1 MRHASQS
8 KLRPVRS
15 APGGG
20 ARSRISRSPRRPG
33 DGTSTATRRS
43 THDSIEHLSYDW
55 SRVGNPD
62 IAPKPPFKVYLPRNT
77 EDVVR
82 AVAETNQLGQRLRVR
97 SKGHSSNDLVLEEGG
112 AILLT
117 QTMDGIISVDAD
129 NLTATVQGGAVS
141 AMVDDHLA
149 PMGLGLPIIG
159 DHRDITVGGFLPSA
173 GSARPLTGSGCSST
187 TSSSSSWSTGRQR
200 QDLLRDRERRRL
212 LLGSRRLGRHGV
224 VTPVTLRVI
233 EIDKYRT
240 IWRNHQKFYTD
251 MEAFIAGTKPII
263 EDPGDAMM
271 ERGVW
276 SEFVV
281 KERKVGFGQF
291 SAYHETGQSL
301 LAKGR
306 NTAVYGVLHGIG
318 LAAGNLPD
326 KIDKVVKYVSIGGVM
341 KSPAYASIKN
351 IEFFTDKLLDSTVG
365 DPTRMLIALGPLDV
379 YEDLFREQ
387 WELMA
392 RYRDDHGCFTF
403 LSVYVKSIR
412 SEYLARDGQDRFCE
426 LMFYVGIDPEKLTE
440 DLLDQ
445 LVEEFDDIVIKFN
458 GYKYMHTRSSKDP
471 GKARQDRS
479 QPAPRATPGR
489 DDRRKLMREIALY
502 TLEGVKDATV
512 TTHPF
517 NTADGLGLSM
527 IRFNRDPDGVAGDW

>member
-1 MRHASQS
+1 M
-8 KLRPVRS
+8 
-15 APGGG
+15 
-20 ARSRISRSPRRPG
+20 
-33 DGTSTATRRS
+33 
-43 THDSIEHLSYDW
+43 
-55 SRVGNPD
+55 
-62 IAPKPPFKVYLPRNT
+62 
-77 EDVVR
+77 
-82 AVAETNQLGQRLRVR
+82 
-97 SKGHSSNDLVLEEGG
+97 
-112 AILLT
+112 
-117 QTMDGIISVDAD
+117 
-129 NLTATVQGGAVS
+129 
-141 AMVDDHLA
+141 
-149 PMGLGLPIIG
+149 
-159 DHRDITVGGFLPSA
+159 
-173 GSARPLTGSGCSST
+173 
-187 TSSSSSWSTGRQR
+187 
-200 QDLLRDRERRRL
+200 
-212 LLGSRRLGRHGV
+212 GRHGV
-224 VTPVTLRVI
+224 VTQVTLRVI
-233 EIDKYRT
+233 EVDKYRT
-240 IWRNHQKFYTD
+240 IWRNHQKFYTE

-281 KERKVGFGQF
+281 KERKIGFGQF

-301 LAKGR
+301 LAKSR
-306 NTAVYGVLHGIG
+306 NTAVYGVLHGVG

-326 KIDKVVKYVSIGGVM
+326 KVDKIVKYVSIGGVL

-426 LMFYVGIDPEKLTE
+426 LMFYVGVNPEKLTE

-445 LVEEFDDIVIKFN
+445 LVDEFDDIVIKFN

-471 GKARQDRS
+471 ERLARIDPNLRHAQR
-479 QPAPRATPGR
+479 RA
-489 DDRRKLMREIALY
+489 A
-502 TLEGVKDATV
+502 
-512 TTHPF
+512 
-517 NTADGLGLSM
+517 M
-527 IRFNRDPDGVAGDW
+527 IGGS

>member
-1 MRHASQS
+1 MARASHS
-8 KLRPVRS
+8 KLRPGPVRT
-15 APGGG
+15 GE
-20 ARSRISRSPRRPG
+20 RRPEP
-33 DGTSTATRRS
+33 DFTVASQTWRRHIDS
-43 THDSIEHLSYDW
+43 HEAFSHDSIEHLSYDW

-77 EDVVR
+77 DDVVR
-82 AVAETNQLGQRLRVR
+82 AVMETNQLGQRLRVR

-129 NLTATVQGGAVS
+129 NLTATVQGGAIS
-141 AMVDDHLA
+141 AIVDDHLA

-159 DHRDITVGGFLPSA
+159 DHRDITVGGFLSVGGISPASHRFGMFIDNVLELVLVDWDGNVKTCSA
-173 GSARPLTGSGCSST
+173 TENADDFYSV
-187 TSSSSSWSTGRQR
+187 
-200 QDLLRDRERRRL
+200 
-212 LLGSRRLGRHGV
+212 LGGLGRHGV
-224 VTPVTLRVI
+224 VTQVTLRVI
-233 EIDKYRT
+233 EVDKYRT
-240 IWRNHQKFYTD
+240 IWRNHQKFYTE

-281 KERKVGFGQF
+281 KERKIGFGQF

-301 LAKGR
+301 LAKSR
-306 NTAVYGVLHGIG
+306 NTAVYGVLHGVG

-326 KIDKVVKYVSIGGVM
+326 KVDKIVKYVSIGGVL

-426 LMFYVGIDPEKLTE
+426 LMFYVGVNPEKLTE

-445 LVEEFDDIVIKFN
+445 LVDEFDDIVIKFN

-471 GKARQDRS
+471 ERLARIDPNLRHAQR
-479 QPAPRATPGR
+479 RA
-489 DDRRKLMREIALY
+489 A
-502 TLEGVKDATV
+502 
-512 TTHPF
+512 
-517 NTADGLGLSM
+517 M
-527 IRFNRDPDGVAGDW
+527 IGGS

>member
-1 MRHASQS
+1 MTHAPHS
-8 KLRPVRS
+8 KLRPGPVRS
-15 APGGG
+15 GG
-20 ARSRISRSPRRPG
+20 RRPES
-33 DGTSTATRRS
+33 DLTVASQTWRRHIDS
-43 THDSIEHLSYDW
+43 HEAFSHDSIEHLSYDW

-77 EDVVR
+77 DDVVR
-82 AVAETNQLGQRLRVR
+82 AVQETNQLGQRLRVR

-129 NLTATVQGGAVS
+129 NLTATVQGGAIS
-141 AMVDDHLA
+141 AIVDDHLA

-159 DHRDITVGGFLPSA
+159 DHRDITVGGFLSVGGISPASHRFGMFIDNVLELVLVDWDGNVKTCSA
-173 GSARPLTGSGCSST
+173 SENADDFYSV
-187 TSSSSSWSTGRQR
+187 
-200 QDLLRDRERRRL
+200 
-212 LLGSRRLGRHGV
+212 LGGLGRHGV
-224 VTPVTLRVI
+224 VTQVTLRVI

-240 IWRNHQKFYTD
+240 IWRNHQKFYTE

-301 LAKGR
+301 LAKSR

-326 KIDKVVKYVSIGGVM
+326 KVDKIVKYVSIGGVM

-387 WELMA
+387 WALMA

-426 LMFYVGIDPEKLTE
+426 LMFYVGVNPEKLTE

-445 LVEEFDDIVIKFN
+445 LVDEFDDIVIKFN
-458 GYKYMHTRSSKDP
+458 GYKYMHTRSTKDP
-471 GKARQDRS
+471 ERLARIDPNLRHAQR
-479 QPAPRATPGR
+479 RA
-489 DDRRKLMREIALY
+489 A
-502 TLEGVKDATV
+502 
-512 TTHPF
+512 
-517 NTADGLGLSM
+517 M
-527 IRFNRDPDGVAGDW
+527 IGGS

>member
-1 MRHASQS
+1 MTHAPHS
-8 KLRPVRS
+8 KLRPGPVRS
-15 APGGG
+15 GG
-20 ARSRISRSPRRPG
+20 RRPES
-33 DGTSTATRRS
+33 DLTVASQTWRRHIDS
-43 THDSIEHLSYDW
+43 HEAFSHDSIEHLSYDW

-77 EDVVR
+77 DDVVR
-82 AVAETNQLGQRLRVR
+82 AVQETNQLGQRLRVR

-129 NLTATVQGGAVS
+129 NLTATVQGGAIS
-141 AMVDDHLA
+141 AIVDDHLA

-159 DHRDITVGGFLPSA
+159 DHRDITVGGFLSVGGISPASHRFGMFIDNVLELVLVDWDGNVKTCSA
-173 GSARPLTGSGCSST
+173 SENADDFYSV
-187 TSSSSSWSTGRQR
+187 
-200 QDLLRDRERRRL
+200 
-212 LLGSRRLGRHGV
+212 LGGLGRHGV
-224 VTPVTLRVI
+224 VTQVTLRVI

-240 IWRNHQKFYTD
+240 IWRNHQKFYTE

-301 LAKGR
+301 LAKSR

-326 KIDKVVKYVSIGGVM
+326 KVDKIVKYVSIGGVM

-379 YEDLFREQ
+379 YEDLFREH
-387 WELMA
+387 WALMA

-426 LMFYVGIDPEKLTE
+426 LMFYVGVNPEKLTE

-445 LVEEFDDIVIKFN
+445 LVDEFDDIVIKFN
-458 GYKYMHTRSSKDP
+458 GYKYMHTRSTKDP
-471 GKARQDRS
+471 ERLARIDPNLRHAQR
-479 QPAPRATPGR
+479 RA
-489 DDRRKLMREIALY
+489 A
-502 TLEGVKDATV
+502 
-512 TTHPF
+512 
-517 NTADGLGLSM
+517 M
-527 IRFNRDPDGVAGDW
+527 IGGS